1 MDAEPLPD
9 SEDSARADRDGSIL
23 GTIARALR
31 SRTSLFVSGV
41 LTLVLLACTPEQTI
55 VGGLLRTRGCILR
68 SSDVMLAP
76 NPDGSIGIV
85 DNRREHRYGPEAVY
99 VSKLYSRPRG
109 FAFVT
114 AVHTYDGMDIASAVD
129 FRKPGWPETWSEAQI
144 RQAQECVASRP
155 WLVSSAEGCFLHR
168 PGIDERDQIVWSG
181 YFLTALL
188 MGSLACFLYA
198 MFCPLSVLQRDREA
212 RERRSRGRS
221 EGD

>member
-1 MDAEPLPD
+1 MEAEPLPD
-9 SEDSARADRDGSIL
+9 IEHKANTVRDGSIF

-31 SRTSLFVSGV
+31 SRTSLFVSGAI
-41 LTLVLLACTPEQTI
+41 TLVLLACTPERTI
-55 VGGLLRTRGCILR
+55 VGGLLSTRGSIRR

-85 DNRREHRYGPEAVY
+85 DNRREHRYDPEAVY

-114 AVHTYDGMDIASAVD
+114 AVHIYDGMDIASAVD
-129 FRKPGWPETWSEAQI
+129 FRKPGWPETWSNEQI

-155 WLVSSAEGCFLHR
+155 WLVSSPEGCFLHR

-188 MGSLACFLYA
+188 MGSVACFFYA
-198 MFCPLSVLQRDREA
+198 MFCPRSVLRRDREA
-212 RERRSRGRS
+212 RERARRDRLAG
-221 EGD
+221 G